1 MRTEEFIRALAA
13 DRTVEIRPGLAFGLA
28 LAAGAVIAATVFLL
42 ALGVRPDILAALH
55 TVRFPFKFV
64 VTIALFAAGLRLALA
79 LARPGG
85 DAAAAA
91 RLLAAPALLI
101 GGALVI
107 ELAVVPTAAWGPRLI
122 GSNATVCLS
131 AIPVIAIG
139 PLVAILLAL
148 RRGAPTAPA
157 RAGASAGLVAAA
169 LAATFYA
176 AHCTDDSP
184 LFVATWYSLAIAFVV
199 AVGALLGPRVLRW

>member
-1 MRTEEFIRALAA
+1 M
-13 DRTVEIRPGLAFGLA
+13 RPGLAFGLA
-28 LAAGAVIAATVFLL
+28 LAAGAVIAATVFLS
-42 ALGVRPDILAALH
+42 ALGVRPDVLAVLP

-91 RLLAAPALLI
+91 RLVAVPALLI

-107 ELAVVPTAAWGPRLI
+107 ELAVVPTVAWGPRLI
-122 GSNATVCLS
+122 GTNAKVCLV
-131 AIPVIAIG
+131 AIPVIAVG
-139 PLVAILLAL
+139 PFVAILLAL
-148 RRGAPTAPA
+148 RSGAPTAPA

-184 LFVATWYSLAIAFVV
+184 LFVATWYSLAIALVV

>member
-13 DRTVEIRPGLAFGLA
+13 DRAVEIRPGLAFGLA

-42 ALGVRPDILAALH
+42 ALGVRPDVLAALD

-64 VTIALFAAGLRLALA
+64 VTIALVAAGLRLALA

-91 RLLAAPALLI
+91 RLLAVPALLI

-107 ELAVVPTAAWGPRLI
+107 ELAVVPTSAWGPRLI
-122 GSNATVCLS
+122 GTNAKVCLS
-131 AIPVIAIG
+131 AIPLIAIG

-148 RRGAPTAPA
+148 RSGAPTAPA
-157 RAGASAGLVAAA
+157 RAGACAGLVAAA

-184 LFVATWYSLAIAFVV
+184 LFVATWYSLAIALVV
-199 AVGALLGPRVLRW
+199 TVGALLGPRVLRW

>member
-1 MRTEEFIRALAA
+1 VRTEAFIRALAA
-13 DRTVEIRPGLAFGLA
+13 DRAVEIRPGLAFGLA

-42 ALGVRPDILAALH
+42 ALGVRPDILAVLH

-64 VTIALFAAGLRLALA
+64 VTIALFAAGLRLVLA

-91 RLLAAPALLI
+91 RLLAVPALLI

-107 ELAVVPTAAWGPRLI
+107 ELAVVPMAAWGPRLI

-148 RRGAPTAPA
+148 RSGAPTAPR

-184 LFVATWYSLAIAFVV
+184 LFVATGYSLAIAFVV
-199 AVGALLGPRVLRW
+199 AVGALLGPRLLRW